1 MLALSGGTM
10 RIALLIV
17 GVLLLSLAVSPSA
30 HAATVNAT
38 QGQVLLNLGQ
48 GYKQVAGSSE
58 AGPGA
63 IVVANPGGSAQV
75 VYSDGCSITVTPG
88 MVYTIAPQSPCG
100 SGGPAFGGGGFEMNT
115 TTMVALGA
123 LAGGGIAAAIIFS
136 TGSSS
141 KKPASP

>member
-1 MLALSGGTM
+1 M

-17 GVLLLSLAVSPSA
+17 GVLSSFAVCPWA
-30 HAATVNAT
+30 HAATVSAT

-48 GYKQVAGSSE
+48 GYKQVTGSSE

-63 IVVANPGGSAQV
+63 IVVANPGASAQV
-75 VYSDGCSITVTPG
+75 VYPDGCSITVTPG

-100 SGGPAFGGGGFEMNT
+100 SGGSGVDGGLGLNT

-123 LAGGGIAAAIIFS
+123 VAGGGIAAAILFS
-136 TGSSS
+136 RSGSSS
-141 KKPASP
+141 SQKPASP

>member
-1 MLALSGGTM
+1 M

-17 GVLLLSLAVSPSA
+17 GVVSSLVVSPWA

-48 GYKQVAGSSE
+48 GYKQVIGSSE
-58 AGPGA
+58 AAPGA
-63 IVVANPGGSAQV
+63 IVVANPGGSAQI

-100 SGGPAFGGGGFEMNT
+100 SGSGGPSFGGGFEMNT

-123 LAGGGIAAAIIFS
+123 IAGGGIAAAIIFS

>member
-1 MLALSGGTM
+1 M

-17 GVLLLSLAVSPSA
+17 CVLSSLAVSPWA

-48 GYKQVAGSSE
+48 GYRQVTGSSE

-75 VYSDGCSITVTPG
+75 VYSDGCSIAVTPG
-88 MVYTIAPQSPCG
+88 MVYTIAPQSPCAG
-100 SGGPAFGGGGFEMNT
+100 GGPGIGGGLGLNT

-123 LAGGGIAAAIIFS
+123 VAGGGIAAAIILS
-136 TGSSS
+136 SGSSS
-141 KKPASP
+141 KPASP

>member
-1 MLALSGGTM
+1 M
-10 RIALLIV
+10 RIALLII
-17 GVLLLSLAVSPSA
+17 GVLASLAVIPWA
-30 HAATVNAT
+30 YAATVNAT

-48 GYKQVAGSSE
+48 GYKQVTGSSE

-100 SGGPAFGGGGFEMNT
+100 SGGPGFGGGFEMNT

-123 LAGGGIAAAIIFS
+123 IAGGGIAAAIIFS
-136 TGSSS
+136 RGSSS
-141 KKPASP
+141 QKAASP